1 MEKEENEE
9 KNPYMS
15 LLRQINSK
23 PVIMEKIFAY
33 SLSRPNILLVLIS
46 RDKELV
52 KKLNSI
58 FNKVSKTSSGLDKE
72 FINNLLKYSKIRE
85 LNNFIEKT
93 YKKIQTQNIT
103 YNSLKDKYKFSFIN
117 YLFDKIKKLL
127 KYNFEMIDEDMIKGL
142 IYGFYSTLDNAVLT
156 FLPQKNQYLDGNYI
170 SITARQIMHSDEKYK
185 NRQRIKLMILF
196 DENYFFN
203 NIYYTIKFKN
213 IEEIEIIFEPQFEEL
228 YTKNNHLLHIYLN
241 NYLSKIDHLDCISK
255 INFHN
260 ILCENELYQ
269 SILGYLFDNYFSEKN
284 EDILQQ
290 LRLMTNLKSINIEMT
305 FLYIYEKI
313 KLYYYIYEIFPSLNI
328 FTSNKKFIS
337 EVSFS
342 YNLNNKILII
352 NNNNVPLNSQ
362 KLLDFI
368 DFMMNNNDI
377 EFIFIINHNKLIIED
392 EKKEDEKENKT
403 INISKLRE
411 FTFINEKND
420 DIKNLMNKFTFNK
433 DENYR
438 VYEGYDK
445 DKNLIYY
452 RVGETQIQS
461 FDLIDLFKFNKNIE
475 NIDFIK
481 EEIIAKFNNDKNN
494 LEIIYNGKKKNDLI
508 TDKIN
513 FFAIKNFSKF
523 IKYQNNLTE
532 LTINRFDV
540 DLNDIVN
547 DNIKTLNINYEK
559 NLTTLEYFSSD
570 TNEKINSFKNL
581 VNINIGSKDSHQVS
595 KILRTKEMTSI
606 FKGANLIF
614 ASNPDINTISKLTK
628 KFKKNKKLL
637 NIDILQTNNEQE
649 EIEKEFENEEEEDEY
664 DYDYDYDYEDDNFN
678 KISDYL

>member
-1 MEKEENEE
+1 MGIGDWG
-9 KNPYMS
+9 
-15 LLRQINSK
+15 LG
-23 PVIMEKIFAY
+23 Y

-93 YKKIQTQNIT
+93 YKKIRTQNIT

-213 IEEIEIIFEPQFEEL
+213 IEEIEIIFKPQFEEL

-362 KLLDFI
+362 KLLNFI

-420 DIKNLMNKFTFNK
+420 DIKKLMNKFTFNK

-570 TNEKINSFKNL
+570 TNEKINSFKYL

-664 DYDYDYDYEDDNFN
+664 DYEDDNFN

>member
-103 YNSLKDKYKFSFIN
+103 YNSLKDKYKFSFISC
-117 YLFDKIKKLL
+117 LFDEIKKLL

-185 NRQRIKLMILF
+185 NRQRIKLIILF

-203 NIYYTIKFKN
+203 NIYYTIKLKN

-352 NNNNVPLNSQ
+352 NNNNNVPLNSQ
-362 KLLDFI
+362 KLLNFI

-664 DYDYDYDYEDDNFN
+664 DYEDDNFN

>member
-203 NIYYTIKFKN
+203 NIYYTIKLKN

-362 KLLDFI
+362 KLLNFI

-664 DYDYDYDYEDDNFN
+664 DYEDDNFN

>member
-213 IEEIEIIFEPQFEEL
+213 IEEIEIIFKPQFEEL

-328 FTSNKKFIS
+328 FTSNK
-337 EVSFS
+337 
-342 YNLNNKILII
+342 NLY
-352 NNNNVPLNSQ
+352 Q
-362 KLLDFI
+362 K
-368 DFMMNNNDI
+368 
-377 EFIFIINHNKLIIED
+377 
-392 EKKEDEKENKT
+392 
-403 INISKLRE
+403 
-411 FTFINEKND
+411 
-420 DIKNLMNKFTFNK
+420 
-433 DENYR
+433 
-438 VYEGYDK
+438 
-445 DKNLIYY
+445 
-452 RVGETQIQS
+452 
-461 FDLIDLFKFNKNIE
+461 
-475 NIDFIK
+475 
-481 EEIIAKFNNDKNN
+481 
-494 LEIIYNGKKKNDLI
+494 
-508 TDKIN
+508 
-513 FFAIKNFSKF
+513 
-523 IKYQNNLTE
+523 
-532 LTINRFDV
+532 
-540 DLNDIVN
+540 
-547 DNIKTLNINYEK
+547 
-559 NLTTLEYFSSD
+559 
-570 TNEKINSFKNL
+570 
-581 VNINIGSKDSHQVS
+581 
-595 KILRTKEMTSI
+595 
-606 FKGANLIF
+606 
-614 ASNPDINTISKLTK
+614 
-628 KFKKNKKLL
+628 
-637 NIDILQTNNEQE
+637 
-649 EIEKEFENEEEEDEY
+649 
-664 DYDYDYDYEDDNFN
+664 
-678 KISDYL
+678 

>member
-362 KLLDFI
+362 KLLNFI

-606 FKGANLIF
+606 FKGVNLIF

-664 DYDYDYDYEDDNFN
+664 DYEDDNFN

>member
-213 IEEIEIIFEPQFEEL
+213 IEEIEIIFKPQFEEL
-228 YTKNNHLLHIYLN
+228 YTKNNHLLHSYLN

-362 KLLDFI
+362 KLLNFI

-559 NLTTLEYFSSD
+559 NLTTLEYFTSD

-664 DYDYDYDYEDDNFN
+664 DYEDDNFN

>member
-9 KNPYMS
+9 KDPYMS

-103 YNSLKDKYKFSFIN
+103 YNSLKDKYKFSFISC
-117 YLFDKIKKLL
+117 LFDEIKKLL
-127 KYNFEMIDEDMIKGL
+127 KYNFEMNDEDMIKGL

-203 NIYYTIKFKN
+203 NIYYTIKLKN
-213 IEEIEIIFEPQFEEL
+213 IEEIEIIFDPQFEEL

-290 LRLMTNLKSINIEMT
+290 LRLMTNLKSMDIEMA

-362 KLLDFI
+362 KLLNFI

-433 DENYR
+433 DEIYR

-664 DYDYDYDYEDDNFN
+664 DYEDDNFN

>member
-213 IEEIEIIFEPQFEEL
+213 IEEIEIIFKPQFEEL

-342 YNLNNKILII
+342 YNLNNKILLI

-362 KLLDFI
+362 KLLNFI

-475 NIDFIK
+475 NIDFMK

-664 DYDYDYDYEDDNFN
+664 DYEDDNFN

>member
-93 YKKIQTQNIT
+93 YKKIQTQNIS

-213 IEEIEIIFEPQFEEL
+213 IEEIEIIFKPQFEEL

-362 KLLDFI
+362 KLLNFI

-513 FFAIKNFSKF
+513 FFDIKNFSKF

-664 DYDYDYDYEDDNFN
+664 DYEDDNFN

>member
-213 IEEIEIIFEPQFEEL
+213 IEEIEIIFKPQFEEL

-362 KLLDFI
+362 KLLNFI

-377 EFIFIINHNKLIIED
+377 EFIFIVNHSKLIIED
-392 EKKEDEKENKT
+392 EKKGDEKENKT

-481 EEIIAKFNNDKNN
+481 EEIIAKFNSDKNN

-606 FKGANLIF
+606 FKGANVVF

-664 DYDYDYDYEDDNFN
+664 DYEDDNFN

>member
-185 NRQRIKLMILF
+185 NRQRIKLIILF

-213 IEEIEIIFEPQFEEL
+213 IEEIEIIFKPQFEEL

-362 KLLDFI
+362 KLLNFI

-481 EEIIAKFNNDKNN
+481 EEIIAKFNNDKDN

-606 FKGANLIF
+606 FKGSNLIF

-637 NIDILQTNNEQE
+637 DIDILQTNNEQE

-664 DYDYDYDYEDDNFN
+664 DYEDDNFN

>member
-103 YNSLKDKYKFSFIN
+103 YNSLKDKYKFSFISC
-117 YLFDKIKKLL
+117 LFDEIKKLL

-185 NRQRIKLMILF
+185 NRQRIKLIILF

-313 KLYYYIYEIFPSLNI
+313 KLYYYMYEIFPSLNI

-362 KLLDFI
+362 KLLNFI

-377 EFIFIINHNKLIIED
+377 EFIFIVNHNKLIIED

-494 LEIIYNGKKKNDLI
+494 LEIIYNGKKKNDSI

-513 FFAIKNFSKF
+513 FFDIKNFSKF

-614 ASNPDINTISKLTK
+614 ASNPNINTISKLTK

-664 DYDYDYDYEDDNFN
+664 DYEDDNFN

>member
-58 FNKVSKTSSGLDKE
+58 FNKVSKTSSGLDKV

-85 LNNFIEKT
+85 LNYFIEKT

-213 IEEIEIIFEPQFEEL
+213 IEEIEIIFKPQFEEL

-362 KLLDFI
+362 KLLNFI

-475 NIDFIK
+475 NINFIK

>member
-213 IEEIEIIFEPQFEEL
+213 IEEIEIIFKPQFEEL

-362 KLLDFI
+362 KLLNFI

-433 DENYR
+433 DEIYR

-481 EEIIAKFNNDKNN
+481 EGIIAKFNNDKNN

-513 FFAIKNFSKF
+513 FFDIKNFSKF
-523 IKYQNNLTE
+523 IKYQNNLIE

-606 FKGANLIF
+606 FKGSNLIF

-664 DYDYDYDYEDDNFN
+664 DYEDDNFN

>member
-185 NRQRIKLMILF
+185 NRQRIKLIILF

-213 IEEIEIIFEPQFEEL
+213 IEEIEIIFKPQFEEL

-362 KLLDFI
+362 KLLNFI

-420 DIKNLMNKFTFNK
+420 DIKKLMNKFTFNK

-445 DKNLIYY
+445 YKNLIYY

-570 TNEKINSFKNL
+570 TNEKINSFKNF

-606 FKGANLIF
+606 FKGANVVF

-637 NIDILQTNNEQE
+637 DIDILQTNNEQE

-664 DYDYDYDYEDDNFN
+664 DYEDDNFN

>member
-117 YLFDKIKKLL
+117 YLFDKIKNLL

-185 NRQRIKLMILF
+185 NRQRIKLIILF

-213 IEEIEIIFEPQFEEL
+213 IEEIEIIFDPQFEEL

-313 KLYYYIYEIFPSLNI
+313 KLYYYMYEIFPSLNI

-362 KLLDFI
+362 KLLNFI

-377 EFIFIINHNKLIIED
+377 EFIFIVNHNKLIIED

-494 LEIIYNGKKKNDLI
+494 LEIIYNGKKKNDSI

-513 FFAIKNFSKF
+513 FFDIKNFSKF

-614 ASNPDINTISKLTK
+614 ASNPNINTISKLTK

-664 DYDYDYDYEDDNFN
+664 DYEDDNFN

>member
-1 MEKEENEE
+1 
-9 KNPYMS
+9 
-15 LLRQINSK
+15 
-23 PVIMEKIFAY
+23 
-33 SLSRPNILLVLIS
+33 
-46 RDKELV
+46 
-52 KKLNSI
+52 
-58 FNKVSKTSSGLDKE
+58 
-72 FINNLLKYSKIRE
+72 
-85 LNNFIEKT
+85 
-93 YKKIQTQNIT
+93 
-103 YNSLKDKYKFSFIN
+103 
-117 YLFDKIKKLL
+117 
-127 KYNFEMIDEDMIKGL
+127 
-142 IYGFYSTLDNAVLT
+142 
-156 FLPQKNQYLDGNYI
+156 
-170 SITARQIMHSDEKYK
+170 
-185 NRQRIKLMILF
+185 
-196 DENYFFN
+196 
-203 NIYYTIKFKN
+203 
-213 IEEIEIIFEPQFEEL
+213 
-228 YTKNNHLLHIYLN
+228 
-241 NYLSKIDHLDCISK
+241 
-255 INFHN
+255 
-260 ILCENELYQ
+260 
-269 SILGYLFDNYFSEKN
+269 
-284 EDILQQ
+284 
-290 LRLMTNLKSINIEMT
+290 MT

-362 KLLDFI
+362 KLLNFI

-481 EEIIAKFNNDKNN
+481 EEIIAKFNNDKDN

-570 TNEKINSFKNL
+570 TNEKINSFKYL

-664 DYDYDYDYEDDNFN
+664 DYEDDNFN

>member
-93 YKKIQTQNIT
+93 YKKIQTQNIS

-213 IEEIEIIFEPQFEEL
+213 IEEIEIIFKPQFEEL

-362 KLLDFI
+362 KLLNFI

-664 DYDYDYDYEDDNFN
+664 DYEDDNFN

>member
-9 KNPYMS
+9 KDPYMS

-203 NIYYTIKFKN
+203 NIYYTIKLKN

-362 KLLDFI
+362 KLLNFI
-368 DFMMNNNDI
+368 DFMMMNNNDI

-433 DENYR
+433 DEIYR

-513 FFAIKNFSKF
+513 LFAIKNFSKF

-532 LTINRFDV
+532 LTINRFDF

-664 DYDYDYDYEDDNFN
+664 DYEDDNFN

>member
-185 NRQRIKLMILF
+185 NRQRIKLIILF

-213 IEEIEIIFEPQFEEL
+213 IEEIEIIFKPQFEEL

-362 KLLDFI
+362 KLLNFI

-377 EFIFIINHNKLIIED
+377 EFIFIK
-392 EKKEDEKENKT
+392 
-403 INISKLRE
+403 R
-411 FTFINEKND
+411 
-420 DIKNLMNKFTFNK
+420 
-433 DENYR
+433 R
-438 VYEGYDK
+438 
-445 DKNLIYY
+445 
-452 RVGETQIQS
+452 
-461 FDLIDLFKFNKNIE
+461 
-475 NIDFIK
+475 
-481 EEIIAKFNNDKNN
+481 
-494 LEIIYNGKKKNDLI
+494 
-508 TDKIN
+508 
-513 FFAIKNFSKF
+513 
-523 IKYQNNLTE
+523 
-532 LTINRFDV
+532 
-540 DLNDIVN
+540 
-547 DNIKTLNINYEK
+547 
-559 NLTTLEYFSSD
+559 
-570 TNEKINSFKNL
+570 
-581 VNINIGSKDSHQVS
+581 
-595 KILRTKEMTSI
+595 
-606 FKGANLIF
+606 
-614 ASNPDINTISKLTK
+614 
-628 KFKKNKKLL
+628 
-637 NIDILQTNNEQE
+637 
-649 EIEKEFENEEEEDEY
+649 
-664 DYDYDYDYEDDNFN
+664 
-678 KISDYL
+678 

>member
-85 LNNFIEKT
+85 LNDFIEKT

-213 IEEIEIIFEPQFEEL
+213 IEEIEIIFKPQFEEL

-328 FTSNKKFIS
+328 FTSNK
-337 EVSFS
+337 
-342 YNLNNKILII
+342 NLY
-352 NNNNVPLNSQ
+352 Q
-362 KLLDFI
+362 K
-368 DFMMNNNDI
+368 
-377 EFIFIINHNKLIIED
+377 
-392 EKKEDEKENKT
+392 
-403 INISKLRE
+403 
-411 FTFINEKND
+411 
-420 DIKNLMNKFTFNK
+420 
-433 DENYR
+433 
-438 VYEGYDK
+438 
-445 DKNLIYY
+445 
-452 RVGETQIQS
+452 
-461 FDLIDLFKFNKNIE
+461 
-475 NIDFIK
+475 
-481 EEIIAKFNNDKNN
+481 
-494 LEIIYNGKKKNDLI
+494 
-508 TDKIN
+508 
-513 FFAIKNFSKF
+513 
-523 IKYQNNLTE
+523 
-532 LTINRFDV
+532 
-540 DLNDIVN
+540 
-547 DNIKTLNINYEK
+547 
-559 NLTTLEYFSSD
+559 
-570 TNEKINSFKNL
+570 
-581 VNINIGSKDSHQVS
+581 
-595 KILRTKEMTSI
+595 
-606 FKGANLIF
+606 
-614 ASNPDINTISKLTK
+614 
-628 KFKKNKKLL
+628 
-637 NIDILQTNNEQE
+637 
-649 EIEKEFENEEEEDEY
+649 
-664 DYDYDYDYEDDNFN
+664 
-678 KISDYL
+678 

>member
-9 KNPYMS
+9 KDPYMS

-103 YNSLKDKYKFSFIN
+103 YNSLKDKYKFSFISC
-117 YLFDKIKKLL
+117 LFDEIKKLL
-127 KYNFEMIDEDMIKGL
+127 KYNFEMNDEDMIKGL

-203 NIYYTIKFKN
+203 NIYYTIKLKN
-213 IEEIEIIFEPQFEEL
+213 IEEIEIIFDPQFEEL

-362 KLLDFI
+362 KLLNFI

-433 DENYR
+433 DEIYR

-664 DYDYDYDYEDDNFN
+664 DYEDDNFN

>member
-1 MEKEENEE
+1 MGIGDWG
-9 KNPYMS
+9 
-15 LLRQINSK
+15 LG
-23 PVIMEKIFAY
+23 Y

-213 IEEIEIIFEPQFEEL
+213 IEEIEIIFKPQFEEL

-362 KLLDFI
+362 KLLNFI

-481 EEIIAKFNNDKNN
+481 EEIIAKFNNDKDN

-559 NLTTLEYFSSD
+559 NLTTLEYFTSD

-664 DYDYDYDYEDDNFN
+664 DYEDDNFN

>member
-1 MEKEENEE
+1 
-9 KNPYMS
+9 
-15 LLRQINSK
+15 
-23 PVIMEKIFAY
+23 
-33 SLSRPNILLVLIS
+33 
-46 RDKELV
+46 
-52 KKLNSI
+52 
-58 FNKVSKTSSGLDKE
+58 
-72 FINNLLKYSKIRE
+72 
-85 LNNFIEKT
+85 
-93 YKKIQTQNIT
+93 
-103 YNSLKDKYKFSFIN
+103 
-117 YLFDKIKKLL
+117 
-127 KYNFEMIDEDMIKGL
+127 
-142 IYGFYSTLDNAVLT
+142 
-156 FLPQKNQYLDGNYI
+156 
-170 SITARQIMHSDEKYK
+170 
-185 NRQRIKLMILF
+185 
-196 DENYFFN
+196 
-203 NIYYTIKFKN
+203 
-213 IEEIEIIFEPQFEEL
+213 
-228 YTKNNHLLHIYLN
+228 
-241 NYLSKIDHLDCISK
+241 
-255 INFHN
+255 
-260 ILCENELYQ
+260 
-269 SILGYLFDNYFSEKN
+269 
-284 EDILQQ
+284 
-290 LRLMTNLKSINIEMT
+290 
-305 FLYIYEKI
+305 
-313 KLYYYIYEIFPSLNI
+313 
-328 FTSNKKFIS
+328 
-337 EVSFS
+337 
-342 YNLNNKILII
+342 
-352 NNNNVPLNSQ
+352 
-362 KLLDFI
+362 
-368 DFMMNNNDI
+368 
-377 EFIFIINHNKLIIED
+377 
-392 EKKEDEKENKT
+392 
-403 INISKLRE
+403 
-411 FTFINEKND
+411 
-420 DIKNLMNKFTFNK
+420 MNKFTFNK

-664 DYDYDYDYEDDNFN
+664 DYEDDNFN

>member
-1 MEKEENEE
+1 MGIGDWG
-9 KNPYMS
+9 
-15 LLRQINSK
+15 LG
-23 PVIMEKIFAY
+23 Y

-185 NRQRIKLMILF
+185 NRQRIKLIILF

-203 NIYYTIKFKN
+203 NIYYTIKLKN

-362 KLLDFI
+362 KLLNFI
-368 DFMMNNNDI
+368 DFMINNNDI

-664 DYDYDYDYEDDNFN
+664 DYEDDNFN

>member
-213 IEEIEIIFEPQFEEL
+213 IEEIEIIFKPQFEEL

-362 KLLDFI
+362 KLLNFI

-377 EFIFIINHNKLIIED
+377 EFIFIINHNKLIIEE

-481 EEIIAKFNNDKNN
+481 EEIIAKFNNDKDN

-606 FKGANLIF
+606 FKGANVVF

-649 EIEKEFENEEEEDEY
+649 EIEKEFENEEEEDDE
-664 DYDYDYDYEDDNFN
+664 YDYEDDNFN

>member
-1 MEKEENEE
+1 
-9 KNPYMS
+9 
-15 LLRQINSK
+15 
-23 PVIMEKIFAY
+23 
-33 SLSRPNILLVLIS
+33 
-46 RDKELV
+46 
-52 KKLNSI
+52 
-58 FNKVSKTSSGLDKE
+58 
-72 FINNLLKYSKIRE
+72 
-85 LNNFIEKT
+85 
-93 YKKIQTQNIT
+93 
-103 YNSLKDKYKFSFIN
+103 
-117 YLFDKIKKLL
+117 
-127 KYNFEMIDEDMIKGL
+127 MIDEDMIKGL

-203 NIYYTIKFKN
+203 NIYYTIKLKN

-362 KLLDFI
+362 KLLNFI

-508 TDKIN
+508 SDKIN

-664 DYDYDYDYEDDNFN
+664 DYEDDNFN

>member
-58 FNKVSKTSSGLDKE
+58 FNKVSKTSSRLDKE

-213 IEEIEIIFEPQFEEL
+213 IEEIEIIFKPQFEEL

-362 KLLDFI
+362 KLLNFI

-377 EFIFIINHNKLIIED
+377 EFIFIVNHNKLIIED

-494 LEIIYNGKKKNDLI
+494 LEIIYNGKKKNNLI

-581 VNINIGSKDSHQVS
+581 VNINIGSKDSYQVS

-649 EIEKEFENEEEEDEY
+649 EKEFENEEEEDE
-664 DYDYDYDYEDDNFN
+664 YDYEDDNFN

>member
-85 LNNFIEKT
+85 LNYFIEKT

-213 IEEIEIIFEPQFEEL
+213 IEEIEIIFKPQFEEL

-362 KLLDFI
+362 KLLNFI

-664 DYDYDYDYEDDNFN
+664 DYEDDNFN

>member
-85 LNNFIEKT
+85 LNYFIEKT

-213 IEEIEIIFEPQFEEL
+213 IEEIEIIFDPQFEEL

-362 KLLDFI
+362 KLLNFI

-494 LEIIYNGKKKNDLI
+494 LEIIYKGKKKNDLI

-664 DYDYDYDYEDDNFN
+664 DYEDDNFN

>member
-185 NRQRIKLMILF
+185 NRQRIKLIILF

-213 IEEIEIIFEPQFEEL
+213 IEEIEIIFKPQFEEL

-362 KLLDFI
+362 KLLNFI

-664 DYDYDYDYEDDNFN
+664 DYEDDNFN

>member
-185 NRQRIKLMILF
+185 NRQRIKLIILF

-213 IEEIEIIFEPQFEEL
+213 IEEIEIIFKPQFEEL

-362 KLLDFI
+362 KLLNFI

-420 DIKNLMNKFTFNK
+420 DIKKLMNKFTFNK

-606 FKGANLIF
+606 FKGANVVF

-664 DYDYDYDYEDDNFN
+664 DYEDDNFN

>member
-213 IEEIEIIFEPQFEEL
+213 IEEIEIIFKPQFEEL

-362 KLLDFI
+362 KLLNFI

-664 DYDYDYDYEDDNFN
+664 DYEDDNFN

>member
-9 KNPYMS
+9 KNPYMC

-203 NIYYTIKFKN
+203 NIYYTIKLKN

-362 KLLDFI
+362 KLLNFI

-392 EKKEDEKENKT
+392 EKKEDEKENK
-403 INISKLRE
+403 IKNISK
-411 FTFINEKND
+411 
-420 DIKNLMNKFTFNK
+420 
-433 DENYR
+433 
-438 VYEGYDK
+438 
-445 DKNLIYY
+445 
-452 RVGETQIQS
+452 
-461 FDLIDLFKFNKNIE
+461 
-475 NIDFIK
+475 
-481 EEIIAKFNNDKNN
+481 
-494 LEIIYNGKKKNDLI
+494 
-508 TDKIN
+508 
-513 FFAIKNFSKF
+513 
-523 IKYQNNLTE
+523 
-532 LTINRFDV
+532 
-540 DLNDIVN
+540 
-547 DNIKTLNINYEK
+547 
-559 NLTTLEYFSSD
+559 
-570 TNEKINSFKNL
+570 
-581 VNINIGSKDSHQVS
+581 
-595 KILRTKEMTSI
+595 
-606 FKGANLIF
+606 
-614 ASNPDINTISKLTK
+614 
-628 KFKKNKKLL
+628 
-637 NIDILQTNNEQE
+637 
-649 EIEKEFENEEEEDEY
+649 
-664 DYDYDYDYEDDNFN
+664 
-678 KISDYL
+678 

>member
-1 MEKEENEE
+1 MGIGDWG
-9 KNPYMS
+9 
-15 LLRQINSK
+15 LG
-23 PVIMEKIFAY
+23 Y

-85 LNNFIEKT
+85 LNYFIEKT

-185 NRQRIKLMILF
+185 NRQRIKLIILF

-213 IEEIEIIFEPQFEEL
+213 IEEIEIIFKPQFEEL

-362 KLLDFI
+362 KLLNFI

-664 DYDYDYDYEDDNFN
+664 DYEDDNFN

>member
-213 IEEIEIIFEPQFEEL
+213 IEEIEIIFKPQFEEL

-362 KLLDFI
+362 KLLNFI

-461 FDLIDLFKFNKNIE
+461 FDLIDLFKFNKNID

-606 FKGANLIF
+606 FKGANVVF

>member
-203 NIYYTIKFKN
+203 NIYYTIKLKN
-213 IEEIEIIFEPQFEEL
+213 IEEIEIIFKPQFEEL

-362 KLLDFI
+362 KLLNFI

-523 IKYQNNLTE
+523 IKYQNNLIE

-559 NLTTLEYFSSD
+559 NLTTLEYFTSD

-664 DYDYDYDYEDDNFN
+664 DYEDDNFN

>member
-9 KNPYMS
+9 KNPYIS

-103 YNSLKDKYKFSFIN
+103 YNSLKDKYKFSFISC
-117 YLFDKIKKLL
+117 LFDEIKKLL

-213 IEEIEIIFEPQFEEL
+213 IEEIEIIFDPQLEEL

-362 KLLDFI
+362 KLLNFI

-445 DKNLIYY
+445 NKNLIYY

-481 EEIIAKFNNDKNN
+481 EEIIAKFNNDKDN

-606 FKGANLIF
+606 FKGANVVF

-664 DYDYDYDYEDDNFN
+664 DYEDDNFN

>member
-185 NRQRIKLMILF
+185 NSQRIKLMILF

-213 IEEIEIIFEPQFEEL
+213 IEEIEIIFKPQFEEL

-362 KLLDFI
+362 KLLNFI

-438 VYEGYDK
+438 IYEGYDK

-481 EEIIAKFNNDKNN
+481 EEIIAKFNNDKDN

-532 LTINRFDV
+532 LTFNRFDV

-664 DYDYDYDYEDDNFN
+664 DYEDDNFN